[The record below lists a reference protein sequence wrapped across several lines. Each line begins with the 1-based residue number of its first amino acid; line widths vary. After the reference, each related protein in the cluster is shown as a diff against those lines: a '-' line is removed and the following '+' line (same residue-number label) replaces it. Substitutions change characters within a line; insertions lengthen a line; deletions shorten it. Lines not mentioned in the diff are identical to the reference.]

1 MVFRQRNSQ
10 RFAMNMSA
18 AEHERAQAAS
28 SSHTPSKAASAQHPQ
43 EINGAE
49 ILVRC
54 LQAEGVKHIWGYPGG
69 AVLYIYDALYQQSSI
84 EHVLVRHEQ
93 AAVHAAD
100 GYARASG
107 EVGVALVTSGPG
119 VTNAITGIATA
130 YMDSIPMVIITGQVP
145 THAIGQDAFQECDAV
160 GITRPIVKHNFLVK
174 DVRDLA
180 VTLKKAFHIA
190 RTGRPGPVV
199 VDIPKDVSLKT
210 TAYTGYPEQLTMRSY
225 NPVRK
230 GHGGQI
236 RKAAQLLLSAKRPY
250 IYTGG
255 GVVQGNASGELRQ
268 LAAWLGFPVTNTLMG
283 LGAFPA
289 SNPQF
294 LGMLGMHGTYEANM
308 AMQNCDVLL
317 AVGARFDDRVIGNPK
332 HFAQVERK
340 IIHIDIDPSSISKR
354 VKVDIPIVGDVKDVM
369 NELIAHLKELSQ
381 TVDKTALNQWWGQI
395 NQWRKQECLKYK
407 GSDEVIKPQFVVEK
421 LWELTHQGDT
431 YITSDVGQHQ
441 MWAAQFYRFDEPRRW
456 INSGG
461 LGTMG
466 VGLPY
471 AMGIKLAKPESD
483 VFCVTGEGSIQMCI
497 QELSTC
503 QQYQTPVK
511 IVSLNNRY
519 LGMVRQWQQL
529 EYSGRYSHSYMDAL
543 PDFVKLAE
551 AYGHVGILV
560 ERPSDVEPALREA
573 MRLKDRTVFLD
584 VRTDPTE
591 NVWPMVKAGKGIS
604 EMLLGSED
612 L

>member
-1 MVFRQRNSQ
+1 MEISK
-10 RFAMNMSA
+10 
-18 AEHERAQAAS
+18 AEIASVSNAPSSGS
-28 SSHTPSKAASAQHPQ
+28 SSNTPSTASAGHLP
-43 EINGAE
+43 ELRGAE
-49 ILVRC
+49 VLVKT
-54 LQAEGVKHIWGYPGG
+54 LQAEGVKFVWGYPGG
-69 AVLYIYDALYQQSSI
+69 AVLHIYDAFYKQDTMQHI
-84 EHVLVRHEQ
+84 LVRHEQ

-100 GYARASG
+100 GYARATG
-107 EVGVALVTSGPG
+107 DVGVALVTSGPG
-119 VTNAITGIATA
+119 ATNAVTGIATA

-145 THAIGQDAFQECDAV
+145 THAIGLDAFQECDTV

-180 VTLKKAFHIA
+180 ETMKRAFHIA

-199 VDIPKDVSLKT
+199 VDIPKDVSFNKT
-210 TAYTGYPEQLTMRSY
+210 PYDAVEYKKPVEMRSY
-225 NPVRK
+225 QPVRK

-236 RKAAQLLLSAKRPY
+236 RKALQLLLNAKRPY

-255 GVVQGNASGELRQ
+255 GVILSNASAELRA
-268 LAAWLGFPVTNTLMG
+268 LVDMLGYPCTNTLMG
-283 LGAFPA
+283 LGAYPA
-289 SNPQF
+289 SDRKF
-294 LGMLGMHGTYEANM
+294 LGMLGMHGTVEANN

-332 HFAQVERK
+332 HFAQNERK

-354 VKVDIPIVGDVKDVM
+354 VKVDIPIVGDVKDVL
-369 NELIAHLKELSQ
+369 NELIAMLKESA
-381 TVDKTALNQWWGQI
+381 TKPDANALGAWWETIDG
-395 NQWRKQECLKYK
+395 WRKRDCLVYDK
-407 GSDEVIKPQFVVEK
+407 GNKDVIKPQAVIQS
-421 LWELTHQGDT
+421 LWNMTKDTET

-466 VGLPY
+466 VGIPY
-471 AMGIKLAKPESD
+471 AMGIKLAKPEAE
-483 VFCVTGEGSIQMCI
+483 VFCVTGEGSVQMCI

-503 QQYQTPVK
+503 LQYNTPIK

-519 LGMVRQWQQL
+519 LGMVRQWQ
-529 EYSGRYSHSYMDAL
+529 EIDYEGRYSHSYMDAL
-543 PDFVKLAE
+543 PNFVKLAE
-551 AYGHVGILV
+551 AYGHVGMLI
-560 ERPSDVEPALREA
+560 EKPQDVEPALREA
-573 MRLKDRTVFLD
+573 RKLKDRTVFMD
-584 VRTDPTE
+584 FRTDPTE
-591 NVWPMVKAGKGIS
+591 NVYPMVKAGKGIT

>member
-1 MVFRQRNSQ
+1 MD
-10 RFAMNMSA
+10 MSA
-18 AEHERAQAAS
+18 AELKRASAEGRTAPPSPSPS
-28 SSHTPSKAASAQHPQ
+28 SSPAKEP
-43 EINGAE
+43 NGSQ

-54 LQAEGVKHIWGYPGG
+54 LQAEGVKYIWGYPGG
-69 AVLYIYDALYQQSSI
+69 AVLYIYDALYQQESI
-84 EHVLVRHEQ
+84 QHVLVRHEQ
-93 AAVHAAD
+93 AAIHAAD
-100 GYARASG
+100 GYARATG
-107 EVGVALVTSGPG
+107 DVGVALVTSGPG
-119 VTNAITGIATA
+119 VTNAVTGIATA
-130 YMDSIPMVIITGQVP
+130 YMDSIPMVIVTGQVP
-145 THAIGQDAFQECDAV
+145 TAAIGLDAFQECDTV

-180 VTLKKAFHIA
+180 ATMKKAFHIA

-210 TAYTGYPEQLTMRSY
+210 APFHYPDQVEMRSY
-225 NPVRK
+225 NPVKK

-236 RKAAQLLLSAKRPY
+236 RKAVQLLLAARRPY

-255 GVVQGNASGELRQ
+255 GVILGNATAELRE
-268 LAAWLGFPVTNTLMG
+268 LTDLLGYPVTNTLMG
-283 LGAFPA
+283 LGSTPA
-289 SNPQF
+289 SDPKF

-308 AMQNCDVLL
+308 TMQNCDVLL

-332 HFAQVERK
+332 HFASVERK
-340 IIHIDIDPSSISKR
+340 IIHVDIDPSSISKR
-354 VKVDIPIVGDVKDVM
+354 VRVDIPIVGDVKDVLQ
-369 NELIAHLKELSQ
+369 ELISQIREAHQRPDTHVLS
-381 TVDKTALNQWWGQI
+381 QWWGQI
-395 NQWRKQECLKYK
+395 NEWRKKECLAYK
-407 GSDEVIKPQFVVEK
+407 RSPDVIKPQQVVEA
-421 LWELTHQGDT
+421 LCEMTRGGET

-441 MWAAQFYRFDEPRRW
+441 MWAAQYFRFEQPRRW

-471 AMGIKLAKPESD
+471 AMGIKLAKPDAD
-483 VFCVTGEGSIQMCI
+483 VFCITGEGSIQMCI

-503 QQYQTPVK
+503 LQYKTPVK
-511 IVSLNNRY
+511 IISLNNRY

-529 EYSGRYSHSYMDAL
+529 DYGGRYSHSYMDAL

-551 AYGHVGILV
+551 AYGHVGIKI
-560 ERPSDVEPALREA
+560 EKPSEVEPALRE
-573 MRLKDRTVFLD
+573 MIRLKDRTVFLD

-591 NVWPMVKAGKGIS
+591 NVWPMVKAGAGIS